1 MTDTRPDVVDIG
13 GLRVKGGDG
22 VDVEPGGVRSLGAR
36 GLHYGRGGGAEWW
49 PFERSRRH
57 PRCAHAP
64 KQETQHAHVLARRP
78 QQPGWWQ
85 GPQLEQ
91 KSLRSVVE
99 VVAGR

>member
-64 KQETQHAHVLARRP
+64 DVYKR
-78 QQPGWWQ
+78 
-85 GPQLEQ
+85 QLQNLMTFLGFSSKNMERVMTTTTTNTIVIT
-91 KSLRSVVE
+91 KRT
-99 VVAGR
+99 A